1 MKRKIRYRNRGKP
14 KNKIDYIV
22 IVIVIIMLAIG
33 AIFIKL
39 GWDFEE
45 NATPVYQ
52 YTAKRS
58 NDYEVLLKE
67 NTFYETPTLPSK
79 RYYASK
85 SVDLYKMNF
94 QYDFHA
100 DKKADLVYHY
110 NIIADLVGR
119 AKTSENENQE
129 VWNRRFVLYESGDN
143 NVSNNEEFSIK
154 EPIDI
159 DYEYYNN
166 LARAYEKMYDIAIDS
181 VLKVHFDIFY
191 HINLSNVGLDEKD
204 FTDSIQLEIPINNT
218 VTQVR
223 ENYENVSNEN
233 IMPNTQ
239 AVMEHKV
246 VDYVIGA
253 LFVIGAIMIMIMRIC
268 KNKKVYNLNHI
279 LNYYSDLIV
288 TVTNEPNISNLKIM
302 YVTKLDDLIDVAEQN
317 QRNIIHYEMVKN
329 EEDDFYVLV
338 DDYVYIYIMIN
349 EE

>member
-1 MKRKIRYRNRGKP
+1 MKN
-14 KNKIDYIV
+14 
-22 IVIVIIMLAIG
+22 
-33 AIFIKL
+33 
-39 GWDFEE
+39 
-45 NATPVYQ
+45 
-52 YTAKRS
+52 
-58 NDYEVLLKE
+58 
-67 NTFYETPTLPSK
+67 
-79 RYYASK
+79 
-85 SVDLYKMNF
+85 
-94 QYDFHA
+94 
-100 DKKADLVYHY
+100 
-110 NIIADLVGR
+110 
-119 AKTSENENQE
+119 
-129 VWNRRFVLYESGDN
+129 
-143 NVSNNEEFSIK
+143 
-154 EPIDI
+154 
-159 DYEYYNN
+159 
-166 LARAYEKMYDIAIDS
+166 DIAIDS
-181 VLKVHFDIFY
+181 VLNVHFDIFY

-218 VTQVR
+218 VTQVK

-239 AVMEHKV
+239 AVMVHKV

-253 LFVIGAIMIMIMRIC
+253 LFVIGAIVIIIMRIC